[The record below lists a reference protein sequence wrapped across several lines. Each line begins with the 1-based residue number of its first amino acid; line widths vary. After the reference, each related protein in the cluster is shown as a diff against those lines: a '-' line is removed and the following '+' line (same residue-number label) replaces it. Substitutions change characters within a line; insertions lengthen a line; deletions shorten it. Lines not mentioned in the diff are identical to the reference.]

1 MLTACFPR
9 TLPSQ
14 WEQLH
19 QVWDRLLAGSEPS
32 QDFGAVN
39 VSANADA
46 LHVEALLPGMS
57 EEQLTVE
64 AERDIL
70 SIRAVRGEGENTRT
84 WQRKLQ
90 LPFVVEPHSVKAQ
103 LHDGV
108 LTIDLPRPESHKP
121 QRITIHT
128 A

>member
-1 MLTACFPR
+1 MLTTCFPR
-9 TLPSQ
+9 TLPNQ

-19 QVWDRLLAGSEPS
+19 QVWDRLLSGSEPS

-64 AERDIL
+64 VERDTL
-70 SIRAVRGEGENTRT
+70 SLRAVSGEGESART

-90 LPFVVEPHSVKAQ
+90 LPFVVEPNSVKAR
-103 LHDGV
+103 LSDGV

-121 QRITIHT
+121 QRITIHS